1 MRATDLL
8 GKHVYTRDGR
18 RVGAARDLILEKR
31 PEPLHD
37 SGVPAY
43 HVTAIECGALGA
55 THRLGNARSDIAG
68 PWPLPAFLR
77 WFARR
82 SWIVRWD
89 QIDTISE
96 ERITLAIDRE
106 QLQHVREQ
114 QP

>member
-8 GKHVYTRDGR
+8 GRRVRTRDGR
-18 RVGAARDLILEKR
+18 RLGAVRDLHLAR
-31 PEPLHD
+31 RRGSLRD

-43 HVTAIECGALGA
+43 HVTAIECGPVGVP
-55 THRLGNARSDIAG
+55 HRLGYTRKDVAG
-68 PWPLPAFLR
+68 PWPLHGLLA

-89 QIDTISE
+89 QIASVDE
-96 ERITLAIDRE
+96 DRIVLAVDRE
-106 QLQHVREQ
+106 QLRHLRRA